1 MRTLLNPW
9 FIAGCIIW
17 VIIMTTRRIGHP
29 LPMFINGYIDD
40 AFAVPVIANL
50 GLCFQRVVVIQ
61 NNYYVLSPGK
71 VIFIVVYLTLV
82 FEVFLP
88 YISPRYVSDW
98 KDAVL
103 YVVGGFF
110 FYYVMNKPIIEQK
123 RKS

>member
-9 FIAGCIIW
+9 FIAGCIVW
-17 VIIMTTRRIGHP
+17 VIIMATRRIGHP
-29 LPMFINGYIDD
+29 LPMFINGYVDD

-82 FEVFLP
+82 FEAFLP
-88 YISPRYVSDW
+88 LISPIYVSDW
-98 KDAVL
+98 KDAAL
-103 YVVGGFF
+103 YIFGGFF
-110 FYYVMNKPIIEQK
+110 FYYVMNKPLVT
-123 RKS
+123 RKH